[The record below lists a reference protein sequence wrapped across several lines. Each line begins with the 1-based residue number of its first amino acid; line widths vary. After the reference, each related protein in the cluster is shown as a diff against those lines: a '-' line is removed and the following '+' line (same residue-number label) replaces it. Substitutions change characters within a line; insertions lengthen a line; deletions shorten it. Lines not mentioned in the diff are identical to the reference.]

1 MKIAYLKQAR
11 RDLLWW
17 SSYYQRTFPAGKLS
31 VYRRFKNI
39 LEVLKENPFAGIQVD
54 ETDLRRFPI
63 PRTPFLI
70 VYRVGNAKLEIVR
83 VWDMR
88 NKPLQT
94 FTDDI

>member
-1 MKIAYLKQAR
+1 MKIAYLPKAR

-17 SSYYQRTFPAGKLS
+17 SSYYERTFPAGQLS
-31 VYRRFKNI
+31 AYRRFKNT
-39 LEVLKENPFAGIQVD
+39 LEVLKENPFAGSQI
-54 ETDLRRFPI
+54 EGTYLRRFPI

-70 VYRVGNAKLEIVR
+70 VYQLGNAKLEIVR

-94 FTDDI
+94 FIEDI